1 MYAYTSCFK
10 LMATISHSAKWRH
23 RSKPWKGSVDGSADS
38 SLNVSFN
45 AAEMLSNHLSI
56 LHLNIQSI
64 APKMDLIKCE
74 ADAYDVLV
82 FSESWLKPETRD
94 ENITI
99 ENFLPPFRADRC
111 DRPGGGVVVY
121 VRDSFFCKR
130 RSDLELQ
137 GLEAV
142 WVEIRVKSRNILIG
156 GFYRPPNSNTGYFE
170 LINESIDR
178 AYNTN
183 IVDIIILGD
192 FNFNMSVNNKNKMT
206 ELLQEFNLKQLITEP
221 THFTENSSSLIDL
234 ILVRNNSNILSSGVI
249 DPFIP
254 DQTRYHCPI
263 IVLLKF
269 LRPST
274 KTFKRRIW
282 NYKMADFD
290 KYRVVLSEYN
300 LLGRLEQTNNID
312 ENAQHIT
319 EALLLAAESTI
330 PNKTVTIRPSTHPW
344 ITSHIRQ
351 LIRKRKHT
359 FKQFKRTSDNHYWD
373 KYKCIRNKIVSDIRK
388 SKNDYF
394 DKLSALLSTETTN
407 GKLFWK
413 TSKQLLNVEKSSS
426 SIPTLVLNNE
436 YAEDDNQK
444 ANMLNTYFTS
454 QAVVTDDCRPLP
466 ELLPTQSML
475 THILVSS
482 QDVSDVLRNLDI
494 NKACGPDLIS
504 PHLLKESAGVL
515 ARPLSILFN
524 RSLEQGYFPTVWKQG
539 NVCPLYK
546 KDDKSLPSN
555 YRPITL
561 LSILG
566 KTMERCVHKY
576 LYNYVIANQILTPFQ
591 SGFVQGDSTTNQLIH
606 TYHTFCEAVDNGKE
620 IRTVF
625 CDISKA
631 FDRVWH
637 RGLLY
642 KLLGIGCSDKILQW
656 FSSYLSGRKQR
667 VVYNGQASDW
677 TSVQAG
683 VPQGSILGP
692 ILFLLYINDI
702 VNDIGCPIRLFADD
716 TSLYIVVDS
725 PISAANFLNSNL
737 RTISNWAAAWLVDF
751 NASKTVS
758 MIISRKANPPQ
769 HPPLFMDDV
778 ILTESD
784 THKHLGI
791 TFSASCTWSNHI
803 QNITRKAMTRLNLMR
818 TLKFKVSRTALER
831 IYISF
836 IRPLLEYSD
845 SVWDNCS
852 NEAKKQL
859 DSIHI
864 EAARIITG
872 ATKLCSIN
880 KLFVDI
886 GWDSLQNRR
895 NKHKL
900 VIFYKIMNGL
910 TPDYLSGCVPPLV
923 QDTTTYNLRNSN
935 DIQSLHA
942 NTNLF
947 YNSFFPST
955 IRAWNSLPEDIKQ
968 ATSVASFKY
977 RLNKDIKKPPKYY
990 NAGTRIGQ
998 ILQARMRM
1006 ECSSLNSHLYRKNIV
1021 STPSCQCGGFES
1033 PYHFFF
1039 QCPRYAAA
1047 RNRFLPNDI
1056 NRYNTHDFLF
1066 GIEGK
1071 TNRENEALFIKVQD
1085 FIVKSGR
1092 FAS

>member
-1 MYAYTSCFK
+1 MLALAVLTSWLIF
-10 LMATISHSAKWRH
+10 LTLQSGDIEVN
-23 RSKPWKGSVDGSADS
+23 PGPGSVEGSADS
-38 SLNVSFN
+38 SSNISFN
-45 AAEMLSNHLSI
+45 SVEMLSNHLSI
-56 LHLNIQSI
+56 FHLNIQSI
-64 APKMDLIKCE
+64 VPKLDLIKCE

-82 FSESWLKPETRD
+82 FSESWLKPEIRD
-94 ENITI
+94 ESINID
-99 ENFLPPFRADRC
+99 NFLPPFRADRC
-111 DRPGGGVVVY
+111 GRPGGGVIIY
-121 VRDSFFCKR
+121 VRDSFLCKR
-130 RSDLELQ
+130 RPDLEIQ

-142 WVEIRVKSRNILIG
+142 WIEIRVKSKNILIG
-156 GFYRPPNSNTGYFE
+156 GFYRPPNSNAAYFE

-183 IVDIIILGD
+183 ILDIIILGD
-192 FNFNMSVNNKNKMT
+192 FNFNMSLNNNNKMT
-206 ELLQEFNLKQLITEP
+206 DLLLDFNLKQLINEP
-221 THFTENSSSLIDL
+221 THFTETSSSLIDL
-234 ILVRNNSNILSSGVI
+234 ILVRNNANILSSGVT

-254 DQTRYHCPI
+254 NQTRYHCPI

-269 LRPST
+269 LRPSI

-282 NYKMADFD
+282 NYKLADFD
-290 KYRVVLSEYN
+290 RYRAVLSEFN
-300 LLGRLEQTNNID
+300 LIDKLVTNNNID
-312 ENAQHIT
+312 ENVQQIT
-319 EALLLAAESTI
+319 EALFSAAENTI
-330 PNKTVTIRPSTHPW
+330 PNKTVTIRPATHPW
-344 ITSHIRQ
+344 ITSRIRQ
-351 LIRKRKHT
+351 LIRKRKHI
-359 FKQFKRTSDNHYWD
+359 FRQYKRTLDNQYWE
-373 KYKCIRNKIVSDIRK
+373 KYKHFRNKIVSDIRK

-394 DKLSALLSTETTN
+394 DKLDTLLSTDTTN
-407 GKLFWK
+407 MKLFWK
-413 TSKQLLNVEKSSS
+413 TSKQLLNVAKSSS
-426 SIPTLVLNNE
+426 SIPTLVQNDE
-436 YAEDDNQK
+436 YAEDDYQK
-444 ANMLNTYFTS
+444 ANMLNTYFSS
-454 QAVVTDDCRPLP
+454 QAKVVDDCRPLP
-466 ELLPTQSML
+466 ELLPVQCML
-475 THILVSS
+475 NSILITS
-482 QDVSDVLRNLDI
+482 QDVSDVLRNLNV
-494 NKACGPDLIS
+494 NKACGPDLLS
-504 PHLLKESAGVL
+504 PHLLKEASGIL

-524 RSLEQGYFPTVWKQG
+524 RSLEQCYFPIAWKQG

-566 KTMERCVHKY
+566 KTMERCVHKH
-576 LYNYVIANQILTPFQ
+576 LYNYIIANQILTPFQ
-591 SGFVQGDSTTNQLIH
+591 SGFVRGDSTTCQLIH
-606 TYHTFCEAVDNGKE
+606 TYHTFCNAVDKGKE
-620 IRTVF
+620 VRTVF

-637 RGLLY
+637 RGLLH
-642 KLLGIGCSDKILQW
+642 KLSGIGCSDKITQW

-667 VVYNGQASDW
+667 VVLNGQVSDW
-677 TSVQAG
+677 AFVQAG

-725 PISAANFLNSNL
+725 PLSAANFLNSDL
-737 RTISNWAAAWLVDF
+737 RMINNWASAWLVDF

-758 MIISRKANPPQ
+758 MTISRKTNPLQ
-769 HPPLFMDDV
+769 HPPLFMNNV
-778 ILTESD
+778 ILTETD

-791 TFSASCTWSNHI
+791 TFSNSCTWFHHI
-803 QNITRKAMTRLNLMR
+803 QNITKKAMTRLNLMR
-818 TLKFKVSRTALER
+818 TLKFKVSRKALER

-852 NEAKKQL
+852 SEAKKQL
-859 DSIHI
+859 DAIHI

-880 KLFVDI
+880 KLFIDI

-910 TPDYLSGCVPPLV
+910 APDYLSDCVPPLV

-955 IRAWNSLPEDIKQ
+955 IRAWNTLPDDIKQ
-968 ATSVASFKY
+968 ATSVAAFKY
-977 RLNKDIKKPPKYY
+977 RLNRDIKKPPKYY

-998 ILQARMRM
+998 ILHARMRM

-1021 STPSCQCGGFES
+1021 PSPSCQCGGFES

-1039 QCPRYAAA
+1039 HCPRYAAA
-1047 RNRFLPNDI
+1047 RNRFLPHDLRN
-1056 NRYNTHDFLF
+1056 YNTHDLLF
-1066 GIEGK
+1066 GIESK
-1071 TNRENEALFIKVQD
+1071 SNHENEVLFIKVQD
-1085 FIVKSGR
+1085 FIIKSGR
-1092 FAS
+1092 FA